1 MQNKT
6 RDKFRIKVPI
16 TVDKILKYI
25 KKTNKDSKYGYLN
38 LFFNM
43 KKSLIINPR
52 LLNIKNVI

>member
-6 RDKFRIKVPI
+6 RDKFRTKVPI

-25 KKTNKDSKYGYLN
+25 KKTNEDNKYGYSNLLSIMKRLLN
-38 LFFNM
+38 LDF
-43 KKSLIINPR
+43 R

>member
-1 MQNKT
+1 MTK
-6 RDKFRIKVPI
+6 DILSIKVPI
-16 TVDKILKYI
+16 KVDKILKYI

-43 KKSLIINPR
+43 KKSLIISPR

>member
-6 RDKFRIKVPI
+6 RDKFRTKVPI

-25 KKTNKDSKYGYLN
+25 KKTNEDNKYGYLYLLFIKKRLLN
-38 LFFNM
+38 LDF
-43 KKSLIINPR
+43 K